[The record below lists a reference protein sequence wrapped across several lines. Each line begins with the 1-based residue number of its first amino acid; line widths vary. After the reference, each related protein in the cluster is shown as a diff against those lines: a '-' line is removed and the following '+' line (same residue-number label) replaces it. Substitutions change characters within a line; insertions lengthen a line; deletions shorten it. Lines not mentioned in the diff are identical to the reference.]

1 MSSFLCPASSESPF
15 TNFNNA
21 MNEQQ
26 TTNETMTLQTVS
38 TKLTDADMTRA
49 NTNATAAD
57 MMIMN
62 NTLFFM

>member
-1 MSSFLCPASSESPF
+1 MSSFLCLASSECPI

-26 TTNETMTLQTVS
+26 ITNETMTLQTVS
-38 TKLTDADMTRA
+38 TKLIDADMTRA

>member
-1 MSSFLCPASSESPF
+1 MLSFLCFASSECPF
-15 TNFNNA
+15 TNFSSA

-26 TTNETMTLQTVS
+26 ITNETMTLQTVS

-49 NTNATAAD
+49 NTNATATD